1 MEPANT
7 SRFTMAARALAGA
20 ARSLGL
26 VAPGFRSPPRV
37 VGTDRTLRSSG
48 QRVTIAV
55 RVRGRPW
62 VPVLADMVEG
72 VVVANHLSGPEAAR
86 AREELWSAVALDL
99 PAWPPVPSPGAEEVA

>member
-7 SRFTMAARALAGA
+7 SRFTAAARALAGA

-37 VGTDRTLRSSG
+37 VGTDRTLRTG
-48 QRVTIAV
+48 GGRVTVAV

-62 VPVLADMVEG
+62 IPVLADMVEG
-72 VVVANHLSGPEAAR
+72 VVAANHLSGPAAAR
-86 AREELWSAVALDL
+86 AREALWHAVA
-99 PAWPPVPSPGAEEVA
+99 PGFQGTSGSSTGAEVA